1 MKLPLFIA
9 STALTSAVLAADA
22 ADWRSRSIYQLLTDR
37 FARRDGSTT
46 AACVTEDR
54 RYCGGTFQ
62 GIINQLDYIQG
73 MGFTA
78 VSLSH
83 PRSQTKEHADG
94 RNRYG
99 YPPLLIN

>member
-37 FARRDGSTT
+37 FSRPDGSTT
-46 AACVTEDR
+46 APCVTEDR

-62 GIINQLDYIQG
+62 GIIKQLDYIQR

-78 VSLSH
+78 VSLAHFKLSN
-83 PRSQTKEHADG
+83 KETC
-94 RNRYG
+94 
-99 YPPLLIN
+99 